1 MSDMN
6 ISDNGDQKILSRSD
20 GEQRANDFINSGQV
34 DPFPDVEPALLSA
47 DEIMK
52 YVEKTGA
59 ISPFY
64 CGGRKKS
71 RLKKASYEGRI
82 GRHAYKYNDQ
92 GNLEEALGEK
102 ELTVEANSIVFVEC
116 DLDFRLPD
124 FIAIRFN
131 LQIRHVHR
139 GILLGTGP
147 LVDPG
152 FWGKLCIPLHNLTDK
167 DYAIPR
173 SEGLIWVELT
183 KTSSSGKLGQKALS
197 TENKEF
203 WDDIRDY
210 IYKAAQPFDK
220 NQSSISIRSSIPL
233 AAKEAKEAAQNAEKS
248 AEESKKRAEISE
260 ENVKQIRIT
269 DTIALVAVLLSI
281 MVLIVQLYSNVDGI
295 YDSLVPEFRRKI
307 DTITYNT
314 ISNTEKT
321 NSDLRKMS
329 EQIDNLVREKE
340 EQRKQNSEIQKRL
353 LRLES
358 SSNE

>member
-1 MSDMN
+1 MSDMS
-6 ISDNGDQKILSRSD
+6 IGDNGDREILNRID
-20 GEQRANDFINSGQV
+20 GKQRADDFRKAGQG
-34 DPFPDVEPALLSA
+34 DPFPSISPALLSA
-47 DEIMK
+47 DEIK
-52 YVEKTGA
+52 IYVERTGA

-64 CGGRKKS
+64 CGGKQKS

-82 GRHAYKYNDQ
+82 GHHAYEYNDQ
-92 GNLEEALGEK
+92 GKLEEALGEK
-102 ELTVEANSIVFVEC
+102 ELIVGANSIVFVEC

-124 FIAIRFN
+124 FIAMRFN

-152 FWGKLCIPLHNLTDK
+152 FWGKLCIPLHNLTDE

-173 SEGLIWVELT
+173 SEGLIWVEFT
-183 KTSSSGKLGQKALS
+183 KTSSFGKLGQKALS
-197 TENKEF
+197 TEDKEF
-203 WDDIRDY
+203 WGDIRDY
-210 IYKAAQPFDK
+210 IRKAAQPFDK
-220 NQSSISIRSSIPL
+220 NKSPVSIRSSIPL
-233 AAKEAKEAAQNAEKS
+233 VTKEAEESAKNAEESAEKS
-248 AEESKKRAEISE
+248 KIRAEISE

-269 DTIALVAVLLSI
+269 DTIALVAVLISI
-281 MVLIVQLYSNVDGI
+281 MVLIVQFYSNVDGI

-307 DTITYNT
+307 DTVTYDT
-314 ISNTEKT
+314 ISNAEKT
-321 NSDLRKMS
+321 KSDLRKMS

-340 EQRKQNSEIQKRL
+340 ELRRQNSEIQKRL